1 MLQIIVTKRRL
12 EFSTSQL
19 WAKIKSSF
27 ARISHFHAISDVKS
41 LPDTLRDIAVTLNS
55 HARELD
61 ERAPLKHTHSIA
73 DIENLV
79 NKLDVLDRTDTVLQN
94 RIEALSQEAQ
104 KEVINILTYSDVAPE
119 GSDEEDFYI
128 NSAENKL
135 YYFDGSDWAEMT
147 PSDNNIYVAADTM
160 HMYMYAENGFVDVTG
175 QTVDNTI
182 YVNNIT
188 TDLAG
193 YTDKGMFS
201 VCLSGREWST
211 LIVSQSRRTLFGRP
225 PRFIITYGQLLRNE
239 NGWQFRYKIDDG
251 EWSEW
256 RIQTYSYEG
265 HTHVLADIT
274 DVAVVSDEEASEV
287 IPIESAT
294 LQSIARGT
302 YKQADTAMFSGHPD
316 YIPLT
321 AEEVTALVG
330 TAMDAFRTAREIQ
343 EENE

>member
-12 EFSTSQL
+12 EFSISQL
-19 WAKIKSSF
+19 WAKIKTSF
-27 ARISHFHAISDVKS
+27 ARISH
-41 LPDTLRDIAVTLNS
+41 S
-55 HARELD
+55 H
-61 ERAPLKHTHSIA
+61 TIT
-73 DIENLV
+73 DIEDLR
-79 NKLDVLDRTDTVLQN
+79 NKLLVMDRTDTVLQQ
-94 RIEALSQEAQ
+94 RIEALTQQAQ
-104 KEVINILTYSDVAPE
+104 KEIINILTYSNIPPE
-119 GSDEEDFYI
+119 CSDEEGLYI
-128 NSAENKL
+128 NSSENKL
-135 YYFDGSDWAEMT
+135 YYFDGSGWAEAT
-147 PSDNNIYVAADTM
+147 PSDSNIYVAADTM

-188 TDLAG
+188 TDLAN

-201 VCLSGREWST
+201 VCLNGRKWYT
-211 LIVSQSRRTLFGRP
+211 LIVSQSRGMQFGIQ
-225 PRFIITYGQLLRNE
+225 PRIIITYGQLLKNE
-239 NGWQFRYKIDDG
+239 NGWQLRLKPNG
-251 EWSEW
+251 GKWSEW
-256 RIQTYSYEG
+256 MVQTYSYEG
-265 HTHVLADIT
+265 HTHVLADIA
-274 DVAVVSDEEASEV
+274 DVAIVPDEEASEV

-302 YKQADTAMFSGHPD
+302 YKQADTAMFTGHPD